1 MEQCLYLFLLLC
13 LITNSTEQPMPCHT
27 IMDSCLSD
35 QMLPWTRCFEHS
47 VMMCVHRGRMP
58 MQREGQILEA
68 SIEDISMKNEV
79 KRNTSTG
86 HLIHIPA
93 EVLERAMK
101 RSRMERSIRLVVSV
115 FHASLFKAQKHTG
128 NELLG
133 NSVLGVKVG
142 IQDFHNL
149 SKPVTLT
156 FRHYS
161 KEENGSC
168 VFWKDGDSRQDTGG
182 RWSTQGCQTIRMNKT
197 FICSCDH
204 LSFFAVLVNPG
215 GMGTISDSHVL
226 SLSYITY
233 IGCGLSVFFTSI
245 ALLFR
250 MCMRLSRKKARDEH
264 SMAVHLQL
272 MAALLLLHLLF
283 LLSSWQAERPLA
295 VRGGGLCLA
304 LGLLLHWALLA
315 TFTWTALEAFHLY
328 LLLVRVFNIYITKY
342 LLKLCVVGWGV
353 PSVVVAAC
361 ALIRPYGLYSFQ
373 AGNKTDSSAGT
384 STYTSTNTSIC
395 WITSGAVQYITVSA
409 YLGIVF
415 LFSAAM
421 LGVVLVK
428 VQKIGSKDV
437 QTQQMKKISQ
447 KCVTLLGLSCVLGI
461 PWGLAF
467 LTYGPLS
474 LAGVYIFTI
483 VNSLQGVFL
492 FLWFCSLTWKL
503 RAADG
508 SIVTYQSTPKTENGS
523 AT

>member
-1 MEQCLYLFLLLC
+1 
-13 LITNSTEQPMPCHT
+13 
-27 IMDSCLSD
+27 
-35 QMLPWTRCFEHS
+35 
-47 VMMCVHRGRMP
+47 
-58 MQREGQILEA
+58 
-68 SIEDISMKNEV
+68 V

-161 KEENGSC
+161 KA
-168 VFWKDGDSRQDTGG
+168 RG

-342 LLKLCVVGWGV
+342 LLKLCVVGWG
-353 PSVVVAAC
+353 
-361 ALIRPYGLYSFQ
+361 G
-373 AGNKTDSSAGT
+373 
-384 STYTSTNTSIC
+384 C

-483 VNSLQGVFL
+483 VNSLQGEYLLLLL
-492 FLWFCSLTWKL
+492 F
-503 RAADG
+503 
-508 SIVTYQSTPKTENGS
+508 
-523 AT
+523 ATDAN